1 MRRLIIPFV
10 FLYLSAVALSAQNY
24 PQIVEFESS
33 DDAVATFTSVGSAS
47 KAKGVQENAVQSL
60 FYTLFYSGVDGVN
73 GGEPLISKDN
83 KEYVNTFLSSR
94 YPLYVRTNEQ
104 LTEPQ
109 KNASK
114 IFQGNYRITIVYG
127 NLLKDLER
135 NGLRDKGTDPIKEG
149 LVPSIM
155 VVPYKRDGE
164 TYASILESDF
174 DRRIAV
180 GKVQDGFKA
189 RNVSTVDVEAKLDAT
204 LRNVQF
210 AANDADSNDKQ
221 LIMNSGA
228 DVYVVVDVKKD
239 VNSSGSQVSLILKAY
254 ETSTARVLASKD
266 AITRRFANAGTDLLC
281 SYAVTDNLP
290 AFLDEIC
297 KNFSE
302 QRVALQFALDAA
314 SSMTMN
320 DRVGSDNMP
329 LSTLIHQ
336 WVGKN
341 SQNGKFHLQG
351 RVDTSI
357 IYDYVMIPNR
367 DADGQRMDAA
377 QFSYKL
383 EEWLNNTVGVP
394 CYSRLDGTT
403 VYITIL

>member
-1 MRRLIIPFV
+1 MRRLFISFV
-10 FLYLSAVALSAQNY
+10 SLVLSALAMSAQDY
-24 PQIVEFESS
+24 PQIVMYESS
-33 DDAVATFTSVGSAS
+33 EDAMVTFTSLGASS
-47 KAKGVQENAVQSL
+47 KAKNVQENAAKSL
-60 FYTLFYSGVDGVN
+60 FYTLFYSGVEGVN
-73 GGEPLISKDN
+73 DGEPLITKDN
-83 KEYVNTFLSSR
+83 PQYVNTFLASR
-94 YPLYVRTNEQ
+94 YPLYVRTNVE
-104 LTEPQ
+104 LTKPE

-114 IFQGNYRITIVYG
+114 IFQGDYRITVVYG
-127 NLLKDLER
+127 NLIKELER
-135 NGLRDKGTDPIKEG
+135 NGLRDKVADPIKQG
-149 LVPSIM
+149 IIPSIM

-180 GKVQDGFKA
+180 GKVQDGFKS

-204 LRNVQF
+204 LRNAQF
-210 AANDADSNDKQ
+210 GANDADSNDKQ

-239 VNSSGSQVSLILKAY
+239 VNSNGAQVSLILKAY

-266 AITRRFANAGTDLLC
+266 AITKRFANAGTDLLC
-281 SYAVTDNLP
+281 SYAVTDNLQ
-290 AFLDEIC
+290 AFLDDIC

-302 QRVALQFALDAA
+302 QKIALQFALDGA
-314 SSMTMN
+314 STMTMN
-320 DRVGSDNMP
+320 DRVGPNNLP

-341 SQNGKFHLQG
+341 SLDGKYHLQG

-357 IYDYVMIPNR
+357 IYDYVMIPPR
-367 DADGQRMDAA
+367 DADGQRIDAA
-377 QFSYKL
+377 QFSFKL

-394 CYSRLDGTT
+394 CFSRLDGTT